1 MDRFLELC
9 VQLKKGRQAKDGLYL
24 FKNVAQNTSAGH
36 VDAVIK
42 KFLDLSK
49 AKLQEAISKVDEL
62 EGPLP
67 SAPTPAPEGS
77 AEDQAA
83 IPQAEA
89 DVEDLEASE
98 TPESILLSA
107 VSEEK
112 SRDRTYRT
120 VVMPWLRFLWEA
132 YRTSLDTL
140 RNNARLEEFYQ
151 VCTNQIFPLP
161 VLLSSS
167 YFTLSAL
174 LVKLSTSAALT
185 SARLSSV
192 VSAKCCAP
200 TWPAAFDTLS
210 EAMPSTSP
218 SLKSFNAT
226 WTLASSSSTPL

>member
-9 VQLKKGRQAKDGLYL
+9 VQLKKGRQAKDGLHL
-24 FKNVAQNTSAGH
+24 FKNVAQNTSVAH

-49 AKLQEAISKVDEL
+49 GRLQEAIKKVDEI

-67 SAPTPAPEGS
+67 TAPSVDDSSKEQDKTGATVPT
-77 AEDQAA
+77 
-83 IPQAEA
+83 AEA
-89 DVEDLEASE
+89 EVEDLEASE

-151 VCTNQIFPLP
+151 VCPFA
-161 VLLSSS
+161 VAVRWRS
-167 YFTLSAL
+167 
-174 LVKLSTSAALT
+174 
-185 SARLSSV
+185 
-192 VSAKCCAP
+192 
-200 TWPAAFDTLS
+200 FD
-210 EAMPSTSP
+210 
-218 SLKSFNAT
+218 
-226 WTLASSSSTPL
+226 